1 MPFNGYQNALVT
13 GASSGIGAA
22 TAKAL
27 AGRGL
32 TVHVV
37 ARRKDR
43 LEKLGEE
50 SGCIPHVLD
59 LRNTDA
65 IYDEFGDAEID
76 IVVNNAGVGRGFEEL
91 YKVDRKDIDTTA
103 ATNVNAVIHVL
114 RAVMPGMVARRR
126 GHIVNLGSIGGL
138 YPVHSSLY
146 GATKGA
152 VHLLSQN
159 LRMELSGTGVRLT
172 EICPG
177 RVESEFFH
185 VAVPDPEE
193 RKSFTTGI
201 KSLQPQ
207 DVADAIVYALGTPLH
222 VNVSLIE
229 LTPTEQAP
237 GGVLNVSTNDD

>member
-59 LRNTDA
+59 LCNTDA

-91 YKVDRKDIDTTA
+91 YKVDRKDIDITA

-114 RAVMPGMVARRR
+114 RAVDAGDGDPPPRTYRQSRFDRR
-126 GHIVNLGSIGGL
+126 
-138 YPVHSSLY
+138 
-146 GATKGA
+146 A
-152 VHLLSQN
+152 
-159 LRMELSGTGVRLT
+159 LSGTLFFVWRYERRGSSVVT
-172 EICPG
+172 ESTDGARRHRGKVDGDLSRAG
-177 RVESEFFH
+177 RNGIFRRRR
-185 VAVPDPEE
+185 PDPEE

-237 GGVLNVSTNDD
+237 GGVLNVATNEG

>member
-59 LRNTDA
+59 ICNTDA

-91 YKVDRKDIDTTA
+91 YKVDRKDIDITA

-114 RAVMPGMVARRR
+114 RAVVPGMVTRRR

-159 LRMELSGTGVRLT
+159 LRMELAGSGVRLT

-177 RVESEFFH
+177 RVETEFFD

-237 GGVLNVSTNDD
+237 GGVLNVATDEG

>member
-59 LRNTDA
+59 ICNTDA

-91 YKVDRKDIDTTA
+91 YKVNRKDIDITA

-114 RAVMPGMVARRR
+114 RAVVPGMVTRRR

-159 LRMELSGTGVRLT
+159 LRMELAGSGVRLT

-177 RVESEFFH
+177 RVETEFFD

-237 GGVLNVSTNDD
+237 GGVLNVATDEG

>member
-1 MPFNGYQNALVT
+1 MVT
-13 GASSGIGAA
+13 
-22 TAKAL
+22 
-27 AGRGL
+27 
-32 TVHVV
+32 
-37 ARRKDR
+37 
-43 LEKLGEE
+43 
-50 SGCIPHVLD
+50 
-59 LRNTDA
+59 
-65 IYDEFGDAEID
+65 
-76 IVVNNAGVGRGFEEL
+76 
-91 YKVDRKDIDTTA
+91 
-103 ATNVNAVIHVL
+103 
-114 RAVMPGMVARRR
+114 RRR

-159 LRMELSGTGVRLT
+159 LRMELAGTGVRLT

-177 RVESEFFH
+177 RVETEFFH
-185 VAVPDPEE
+185 VAVRDPEE

-207 DVADAIVYALGTPLH
+207 DVADAIVYALSTPLH

-237 GGVLNVSTNDD
+237 GGVLNVSINEG